1 MYQHLNCIL
10 RWSNDIFYRK
20 IHLGHNG
27 CAMNVKMQN
36 AHIFTLYMVYCS
48 LANIKNVHGIKI
60 LAKVKLTNVVI
71 WFSAILLL
79 QLTYTNGQNRNHIIH
94 RNKMLPLF
102 TRKLETN
109 DSLSTTKGRLNRT
122 LMRNF
127 LHATN
132 VLESPRIR
140 EIIHL

>member
-1 MYQHLNCIL
+1 MQKCRLHSFLDNTH
-10 RWSNDIFYRK
+10 FY
-20 IHLGHNG
+20 IIYGL
-27 CAMNVKMQN
+27 
-36 AHIFTLYMVYCS
+36 LCS
-48 LANIKNVHGIKI
+48 LENFKNVHSIKI
-60 LAKVKLTNVVI
+60 LAKVNLANVVI

-79 QLTYTNGQNRNHIIH
+79 ELTYTNGQNRNHIIR

-127 LHATN
+127 LHAN
-132 VLESPRIR
+132 IVLESPRIR
-140 EIIHL
+140 DIIHLYT

>member
-1 MYQHLNCIL
+1 MIY
-10 RWSNDIFYRK
+10 SNIKFSWE
-20 IHLGHNG
+20 I
-27 CAMNVKMQN
+27 
-36 AHIFTLYMVYCS
+36 MVVQWMKKCRLHSFLDNTYFNIIYGLLCS
-48 LANIKNVHGIKI
+48 LENSKNVHDIKI
-60 LAKVKLTNVVI
+60 LAKVKLANVVI

-79 QLTYTNGQNRNHIIH
+79 ELTYTNGQNRNHIIH
-94 RNKMLPLF
+94 WNKMLPLF

-132 VLESPRIR
+132 VLESPRIWD
-140 EIIHL
+140 IIHL

>member
-1 MYQHLNCIL
+1 MPKCRLHSFLDNTH
-10 RWSNDIFYRK
+10 FY
-20 IHLGHNG
+20 IIYGL
-27 CAMNVKMQN
+27 
-36 AHIFTLYMVYCS
+36 LCS
-48 LANIKNVHGIKI
+48 LENFKDVRCKI
-60 LAKVKLTNVVI
+60 LAKVNLANVVI

-79 QLTYTNGQNRNHIIH
+79 ELTYTNGQNRNHIIR

-127 LHATN
+127 LHAN
-132 VLESPRIR
+132 IALESPRIR
-140 EIIHL
+140 DIIHLYT

>member
-1 MYQHLNCIL
+1 MACCNLENL
-10 RWSNDIFYRK
+10 KN
-20 IHLGHNG
+20 IHSIEN
-27 CAMNVKMQN
+27 
-36 AHIFTLYMVYCS
+36 
-48 LANIKNVHGIKI
+48 
-60 LAKVKLTNVVI
+60 LAKVKPTNVVI

-79 QLTYTNGQNRNHIIH
+79 ELTYTNGQNRNHIMH

-140 EIIHL
+140 DIIHL

>member
-1 MYQHLNCIL
+1 
-10 RWSNDIFYRK
+10 
-20 IHLGHNG
+20 
-27 CAMNVKMQN
+27 MNEKMQIT
-36 AHIFTLYMVYCS
+36 HILDNTYSYIMCGLLCS
-48 LANIKNVHGIKI
+48 LENFKNVHGIKI
-60 LAKVKLTNVVI
+60 LAKVKLTNAVI

-79 QLTYTNGQNRNHIIH
+79 ELTYTNGQNRNHIIH

-132 VLESPRIR
+132 VLESPRI
-140 EIIHL
+140 

>member
-1 MYQHLNCIL
+1 MQKCRLHSFLDNTHCYI
-10 RWSNDIFYRK
+10 I
-20 IHLGHNG
+20 NG
-27 CAMNVKMQN
+27 
-36 AHIFTLYMVYCS
+36 LLCS
-48 LANIKNVHGIKI
+48 LENFKNVRCKI
-60 LAKVKLTNVVI
+60 LAKVNFANVVI

-79 QLTYTNGQNRNHIIH
+79 GLTYTNGQNRNHIIR

-127 LHATN
+127 LHAN
-132 VLESPRIR
+132 IALESPRIR
-140 EIIHL
+140 DIIHLYT

>member
-1 MYQHLNCIL
+1 MCNECKNAECTYFHIIYGLLQPCEYQECTRIE
-10 RWSNDIFYRK
+10 
-20 IHLGHNG
+20 
-27 CAMNVKMQN
+27 
-36 AHIFTLYMVYCS
+36 
-48 LANIKNVHGIKI
+48 I
-60 LAKVKLTNVVI
+60 LAKIKLTNVVI

-79 QLTYTNGQNRNHIIH
+79 KLTYTNGQNRNHIIH

-127 LHATN
+127 LHATK

-140 EIIHL
+140 DIIHL

>member
-1 MYQHLNCIL
+1 MSEKCRLHSFLDNPYFYIIYSLL
-10 RWSNDIFYRK
+10 WSLENF
-20 IHLGHNG
+20 
-27 CAMNVKMQN
+27 
-36 AHIFTLYMVYCS
+36 
-48 LANIKNVHGIKI
+48 KNVHGIKI
-60 LAKVKLTNVVI
+60 LAKVKLANVVI

-79 QLTYTNGQNRNHIIH
+79 ELTYTNGQNRNHIMH

-140 EIIHL
+140 DIIHL